1 MGLPLRRM
9 ALVVG
14 LSLSVGLAKD
24 ANDTARRIQATVLGV
39 DGHNDTVQRVLYEN
53 VDLGKRLSDGAIDI
67 PRLIEGGVHVPFFA
81 LWVPTY
87 YKGSEAVRRTLD
99 FRDAMQRVLDKYPDR
114 IELATSA
121 RDIERIVSQKK
132 IAAVLTVE
140 GGHQIA
146 NDLSVLRMY
155 RRMGVL
161 SMTLTHFRSN
171 DWADSSTGKP
181 EHNGLTSFGKD
192 VVREMNRIGMIVDI
206 SHVSDKTFYDALQVT
221 TKPVI
226 ASHSSCRAF
235 SDVPRNMTDDMLRA
249 LAKNGGVVGVNFAA
263 SFLNQQDAEEL
274 KKFVA
279 QENSLEPNLTG
290 AALDEFA
297 AKENAESGDSHP
309 RVGNAT
315 LEDAARCIDHVVKVA
330 GIDHVGIGGDFD
342 GISLVPRGLEDVSK
356 MPNLTAALLQRG
368 YSEQDI
374 QKIMGRN
381 FLRVIKEVVGE

>member
-14 LSLSVGLAKD
+14 LSLSVAPAQHMTED
-24 ANDTARRIQATVLGV
+24 AHRVQASVLGG
-39 DGHNDTVQRVLYEN
+39 DSHNDTVQHIMYDN
-53 VDLGKRLSDGAIDI
+53 ADIGHRLSDGTIDV
-67 PRLIEGGVHVPFFA
+67 PRLREGGVHVPFFA

-171 DWADSSTGKP
+171 DWADSSTGKA
-181 EHNGLTSFGKD
+181 EHNGLTAFGKD

-206 SHVSDKTFYDALQVT
+206 SHVSDKTFYDVLRVT

-249 LAKNGGVVGVNFAA
+249 LAKNGGVVGVNFSA
-263 SFLNQQDAEEL
+263 SFLNQLDAEDL

-290 AALDEFA
+290 
-297 AKENAESGDSHP
+297 
-309 RVGNAT
+309 
-315 LEDAARCIDHVVKVA
+315 
-330 GIDHVGIGGDFD
+330 
-342 GISLVPRGLEDVSK
+342 
-356 MPNLTAALLQRG
+356 
-368 YSEQDI
+368 
-374 QKIMGRN
+374 
-381 FLRVIKEVVGE
+381 